1 MMYLTAEETRELPEG
16 DLPYDVVAVVPQ
28 RSALA
33 GGGWTDI
40 TLPVAAGTINVTSVD
55 LVSSLGDSTYMEITM
70 KKGED
75 FRLSLSWVDDS
86 TGAVLTITDAY
97 MQAKNS
103 AGTTV
108 LDLRWYA
115 TAPNE
120 STIAAMTANQR
131 GYIAP
136 FAGETLELHISD
148 LNSIPAGTHSFDLF
162 VKESTGDWKFLTG
175 GSIVVDD
182 SVSTRPA

>member
-75 FRLSLSWVDDS
+75 FRL
-86 TGAVLTITDAY
+86 
-97 MQAKNS
+97 
-103 AGTTV
+103 
-108 LDLRWYA
+108 
-115 TAPNE
+115 
-120 STIAAMTANQR
+120 
-131 GYIAP
+131 
-136 FAGETLELHISD
+136 
-148 LNSIPAGTHSFDLF
+148 
-162 VKESTGDWKFLTG
+162 
-175 GSIVVDD
+175 
-182 SVSTRPA
+182 